1 MKFTTLSIA
10 RKLKFYQLIVYAQV
24 LESGSILRAAQALNL
39 TQPSVTKVIHELESY
54 FGAPLLVRGNRG
66 VSATPLG
73 ERVLQRSKSF
83 IADLRLLTDEVN
95 AYLEGSAGHVIVGT
109 LISASAWL
117 LPRATQLLKQKAPKV
132 LLSLRIGQ
140 MDQLFP
146 ALADGELDLVVSRVP
161 DDWDVHDWSRR
172 NESPLLKVEPLY
184 RESLSVVAG
193 ARHPMHRKRAKFA
206 DLHAYPWVLPT
217 RDSFLRRTADA
228 LFAEAGL
235 PIPDNVVESLSILTN
250 ITLMQDQRT
259 IALMPREAIRNFA
272 EAGLLKEFDLG
283 GALQFGDIGCFYSA
297 TREPTP
303 AALMLRECLRIAS
316 REHVQFSSLLP
327 SAEDAP
333 KGRMREKPPTN
344 SPR

>member
-54 FGAPLLVRGNRG
+54 FGAALLVRGNRG
-66 VSATPLG
+66 VTATPLG
-73 ERVLQRSKSF
+73 ERILQRSKSF

-95 AYLEGSAGHVIVGT
+95 SFLEGSAGHVIVGT

-132 LLSLRIGQ
+132 LLSLRVGQ

-146 ALADGELDLVVSRVP
+146 ALADGELDLVVGRIP
-161 DDWDVHDWSRR
+161 DDWNWRT
-172 NESPLLKVEPLY
+172 ESPLLKVEPLY
-184 RESLSVVAG
+184 REALSVVAG
-193 ARHPMHRKRAKFA
+193 ARHPMHRKKRVEFA
-206 DLHAYPWVLPT
+206 DLREYPWVLPT

-228 LFAEAGL
+228 LFAESQL
-235 PIPDNVVESLSILTN
+235 PIPENVVESLSILTN

-272 EAGLLKEFDLG
+272 EAGLLREFDLG
-283 GALQFGDIGCFYSA
+283 ALLHFGDIGCFYSA

-303 AALMLRECLRIAS
+303 AALMLRECLRAAS
-316 REHVQFSSLLP
+316 REHVRDSDE
-327 SAEDAP
+327 A
-333 KGRMREKPPTN
+333 KP
-344 SPR
+344 RR

>member
-10 RKLKFYQLIVYAQV
+10 RKLRFYQLIVYAQV

-39 TQPSVTKVIHELESY
+39 TQPSVTKVIHELEAY
-54 FGAPLLVRGNRG
+54 FGAALLVRGNRG

-117 LPRATQLLKQKAPKV
+117 LPRATQLLKAKAPKV
-132 LLSLRIGQ
+132 LLSLRVGQ

-146 ALADGELDLVVSRVP
+146 ALADGELDLVVGRVP
-161 DDWDVHDWSRR
+161 DDWNWR

-184 RESLSVVAG
+184 REALSVVAG
-193 ARHPMHRKRAKFA
+193 AGHPMHKKRAKFA
-206 DLHAYPWVLPT
+206 DLHQYPWVLPT
-217 RDSFLRRTADA
+217 QDSFLRRTADA

-283 GALQFGDIGCFYSA
+283 GLLHFGDIGCFYSA

-303 AALMLRECLRIAS
+303 ATLMLRECLRTAS
-316 REHVQFSSLLP
+316 REHVRDFDDP
-327 SAEDAP
+327 A
-333 KGRMREKPPTN
+333 GRAKD
-344 SPR
+344 

>member
-66 VSATPLG
+66 VTATPLG
-73 ERVLQRSKSF
+73 ERILQRSKSF

-95 AYLEGSAGHVIVGT
+95 SFLEGSAGHVIVGT

-132 LLSLRIGQ
+132 LLSLRVGQ

-146 ALADGELDLVVSRVP
+146 ALADGELDLVVGRMP
-161 DDWDVHDWSRR
+161 DDWNWRA
-172 NESPLLKVEPLY
+172 ESPVLKVEPLY
-184 RESLSVVAG
+184 REALCVVAG
-193 ARHPMHRKRAKFA
+193 ARHPMHRKRSIKFA

-228 LFAEAGL
+228 LFAEANL
-235 PIPDNVVESLSILTN
+235 PIPENIVESLSILTN

-283 GALQFGDIGCFYSA
+283 GVLHFGDIGCFYSA

-303 AALMLRECLRIAS
+303 AAMMLRECLRSAS
-316 REHVQFSSLLP
+316 REHVRDFDGS
-327 SAEDAP
+327 
-333 KGRMREKPPTN
+333 KPT
-344 SPR
+344 

>member
-24 LESGSILRAAQALNL
+24 LENGSILRAAQALNL
-39 TQPSVTKVIHELESY
+39 TQPSVTKVIHELEAY

-66 VSATPLG
+66 VTATPLG
-73 ERVLQRSKSF
+73 ERILQRSKSF

-95 AYLEGSAGHVIVGT
+95 AFLEGSAGHVIVGT

-117 LPRATQLLKQKAPKV
+117 LPRAAQLLKQKAPKV
-132 LLSLRIGQ
+132 LLSLRVGQ

-146 ALADGELDLVVSRVP
+146 ALADGELDLVVGRVP
-161 DDWDVHDWSRR
+161 DDWNFR

-184 RESLSVVAG
+184 REALCVVAG
-193 ARHPMHRKRAKFA
+193 ARHPMHRKRSIKFA
-206 DLHAYPWVLPT
+206 DLHDYPWVLPT

-228 LFAEAGL
+228 VFAEAGL
-235 PIPDNVVESLSILTN
+235 PVPDNVVESLSILTN

-272 EAGLLKEFDLG
+272 EAGLLREFDLG
-283 GALQFGDIGCFYSA
+283 GLLPFGDIGCFHSA

-303 AALMLRECLRIAS
+303 AALMLRECLRAAS
-316 REHVQFSSLLP
+316 REHVRDFDDSKPAQGT
-327 SAEDAP
+327 SAQA
-333 KGRMREKPPTN
+333 
-344 SPR
+344 

>member
-54 FGAPLLVRGNRG
+54 FGAPLLLRGNRG
-66 VSATPLG
+66 VTATPLG
-73 ERVLQRSKSF
+73 ERILQRSKSF

-95 AYLEGSAGHVIVGT
+95 AFLEGSAGHVIVGT

-132 LLSLRIGQ
+132 LLSLRVGQ

-146 ALADGELDLVVSRVP
+146 ALADGELDLVVSRIP
-161 DDWDVHDWSRR
+161 DDWDVRDWSGR
-172 NESPLLKVEPLY
+172 NESPVLKVEPLY
-184 RESLSVVAG
+184 REALCVVAG
-193 ARHPMHRKRAKFA
+193 ARHPMHKKRSIKFA

-235 PIPDNVVESLSILTN
+235 PIPENIVESLSILTN

-272 EAGLLKEFDLG
+272 DAGLLKEFHLG
-283 GALQFGDIGCFYSA
+283 GLLHFGDIGCFYSA

-316 REHVQFSSLLP
+316 REHLSDFDDS
-327 SAEDAP
+327 
-333 KGRMREKPPTN
+333 KPA
-344 SPR
+344 